1 MAAPHAG
8 EHRARERPK
17 LTVGTVRRR
26 EDDRVRHTV
35 GQPAHAGKPPA
46 VAAHSPAEVSNVARL
61 ERRVAIITGA
71 GRGIGAVYATA
82 LAAEGARI
90 AVADIIDTANTV
102 NDVMQAGGEAIGVHC
117 DVTDPEQV
125 RAMVA
130 ETIEAFGRVDIL
142 VTNAAL
148 FADLEFKS
156 FLEIDEAE
164 WDRVM
169 EVNLRGVFTCVK
181 AVVPEMRRN
190 GYGKI
195 VNISSGT
202 VFKGT
207 PMMLHYVSSKG
218 AVVAFTRALAREVG
232 DAGIQVNALAPG
244 LTMSEEV
251 ARKQQWA
258 AIKDANAATRAIQ
271 RDAMPEDL
279 IGAMLFLCSADSD
292 FVTGQTLVCD
302 GGSVMH

>member
-1 MAAPHAG
+1 M
-8 EHRARERPK
+8 
-17 LTVGTVRRR
+17 
-26 EDDRVRHTV
+26 
-35 GQPAHAGKPPA
+35 
-46 VAAHSPAEVSNVARL
+46 SRL
-61 ERRVAIITGA
+61 GRRVAIITGA
-71 GRGIGAVYATA
+71 GRGIGAVYARA

-90 AVADIIDTANTV
+90 AVADIIDTADTV
-102 NDVMQAGGEAIGVHC
+102 NGVKQAGGDAIGVHC

-125 RAMVA
+125 RAMV
-130 ETIEAFGRVDIL
+130 TTTLDAFGKVDIL

-148 FADLEFKS
+148 FADLDFKP
-156 FLEIDEAE
+156 FMDIDEAE
-164 WDRVM
+164 WDRVLS
-169 EVNLRGVFTCVK
+169 VNLRGVFTCVK

-218 AVVAFTRALAREVG
+218 AIVAFTRALAREVG

-244 LTMSEEV
+244 LTMSEVV
-251 ARKQQWA
+251 AGKEQWA
-258 AIKDANAATRAIQ
+258 AIKDANTATRAIR

-279 IGAMLFLCSADSD
+279 IGAMLFLCSSDSD

>member
-1 MAAPHAG
+1 M
-8 EHRARERPK
+8 
-17 LTVGTVRRR
+17 
-26 EDDRVRHTV
+26 
-35 GQPAHAGKPPA
+35 
-46 VAAHSPAEVSNVARL
+46 ARL

-71 GRGIGAVYATA
+71 GRGIGAVYAKA

-90 AVADIIDTANTV
+90 TVTDIIDTANTV
-102 NDVMQAGGEAIGVHC
+102 NVVKQAGGEAIGVHC
-117 DVTDPEQV
+117 DVTDPGQV

-130 ETIEAFGRVDIL
+130 ETAEAFGKVDIL

-156 FLEIDEAE
+156 FLEIDETE

-218 AVVAFTRALAREVG
+218 AIVAFTRALAREVG
-232 DAGIQVNALAPG
+232 DEGIRVNALAPG
-244 LTMSEEV
+244 LTLSEEV

-279 IGAMLFLCSADSD
+279 IGAMLFLCSTDSD

>member
-1 MAAPHAG
+1 M
-8 EHRARERPK
+8 
-17 LTVGTVRRR
+17 
-26 EDDRVRHTV
+26 
-35 GQPAHAGKPPA
+35 
-46 VAAHSPAEVSNVARL
+46 ARL
-61 ERRVAIITGA
+61 GRRVAIVTGA
-71 GRGIGAVYATA
+71 GRGIGAVYAKS

-90 AVADIIDTANTV
+90 AVTDIIDTASTV
-102 NDVMQAGGEAIGVHC
+102 NVVKQAGGEAIGLHC

-130 ETIEAFGRVDIL
+130 ATIEAFGKVDIL

-156 FLEIDEAE
+156 FVEIDEAE
-164 WDRVM
+164 WDRVLA
-169 EVNLRGVFTCVK
+169 VNLRGVFTCAK
-181 AVVPEMRRN
+181 AVIPEMRRN

-232 DAGIQVNALAPG
+232 DAGIRVNALAPG

-251 ARKQQWA
+251 ARKEQWA
-258 AIKDANAATRAIQ
+258 AIKDANAATRAIR

-279 IGAMLFLCSADSD
+279 IGAMLFLCSSDSD

>member
-1 MAAPHAG
+1 M
-8 EHRARERPK
+8 
-17 LTVGTVRRR
+17 
-26 EDDRVRHTV
+26 
-35 GQPAHAGKPPA
+35 
-46 VAAHSPAEVSNVARL
+46 ARL

-71 GRGIGAVYATA
+71 GRGLGAVYATA
-82 LAAEGARI
+82 LAAEGAKI
-90 AVADIIDTANTV
+90 AAADIIDTASTV
-102 NDVMQAGGEAIGVHC
+102 DVVRRAGGEAIGVHC

-130 ETIEAFGRVDIL
+130 ETVEAFGKVDIL

-232 DAGIQVNALAPG
+232 DAGIRVNALAPG

-258 AIKDANAATRAIQ
+258 AIKGANAATRAIQ

>member
-1 MAAPHAG
+1 M
-8 EHRARERPK
+8 
-17 LTVGTVRRR
+17 
-26 EDDRVRHTV
+26 
-35 GQPAHAGKPPA
+35 
-46 VAAHSPAEVSNVARL
+46 ARL
-61 ERRVAIITGA
+61 QRRVAIVTGA
-71 GRGIGAVYATA
+71 GRGIGAVYARA
-82 LAAEGARI
+82 LAAEGASL
-90 AVADIIDTANTV
+90 AVSDIIDTASTV
-102 NDVMQAGGEAIGVHC
+102 NAVNQAGGEAIGVTC
-117 DVTDPEQV
+117 DVTDREQV

-130 ETIEAFGRVDIL
+130 ATIEAFGKVDIL

-156 FLEIDEAE
+156 FLEIDEDE

-232 DAGIQVNALAPG
+232 DAGIRVNALAPG

-251 ARKQQWA
+251 AAKRQWA
-258 AIKDANAATRAIQ
+258 EIKDANAATRAIR

-279 IGAMLFLCSADSD
+279 IGAMLFLCSSDSD

>member
-1 MAAPHAG
+1 M
-8 EHRARERPK
+8 
-17 LTVGTVRRR
+17 
-26 EDDRVRHTV
+26 
-35 GQPAHAGKPPA
+35 
-46 VAAHSPAEVSNVARL
+46 ARL

-71 GRGIGAVYATA
+71 GRGIGAVYASA

-90 AVADIIDTANTV
+90 AAADIIDTASTV
-102 NDVMQAGGEAIGVHC
+102 NVVKRAGGEAIGAHC

-130 ETIEAFGRVDIL
+130 ATVEAFGKVDIL

-156 FLEIDEAE
+156 FMEIDEVE
-164 WDRVM
+164 WDRVL

-218 AVVAFTRALAREVG
+218 AIVAFTRALAREVG
-232 DAGIQVNALAPG
+232 DAGIRVNALAPG

-251 ARKQQWA
+251 ARKRQWA
-258 AIKDANAATRAIQ
+258 AIKDANAATRAIR

-279 IGAMLFLCSADSD
+279 VGAMLFLCSSDSD

>member
-1 MAAPHAG
+1 M
-8 EHRARERPK
+8 
-17 LTVGTVRRR
+17 
-26 EDDRVRHTV
+26 
-35 GQPAHAGKPPA
+35 
-46 VAAHSPAEVSNVARL
+46 ARL

-82 LAAEGARI
+82 LAAEGARV

-102 NDVMQAGGEAIGVHC
+102 DVVKRAGGEAIGVHC
-117 DVTDPEQV
+117 DVTDPGQV
-125 RAMVA
+125 GAMVA
-130 ETIEAFGRVDIL
+130 ATVEAFGKVDIL

-164 WDRVM
+164 WDRVL

-258 AIKDANAATRAIQ
+258 AIKDANAATRAIR

-279 IGAMLFLCSADSD
+279 VGAMLFLCTADSD

>member
-1 MAAPHAG
+1 M
-8 EHRARERPK
+8 
-17 LTVGTVRRR
+17 
-26 EDDRVRHTV
+26 
-35 GQPAHAGKPPA
+35 
-46 VAAHSPAEVSNVARL
+46 ARL
-61 ERRVAIITGA
+61 ERRVAIVTGA
-71 GRGIGAVYATA
+71 GRGIGAVYAKA

-90 AVADIIDTANTV
+90 AVADIIDTASTV
-102 NDVMQAGGEAIGVHC
+102 NVVKQAGGEAIGVHC
-117 DVTDPEQV
+117 DVTEPEQV

-130 ETIEAFGRVDIL
+130 ATIEAFGKVDIL

-156 FLEIDEAE
+156 FMEIDEAE
-164 WDRVM
+164 WDRVLA
-169 EVNLRGVFTCVK
+169 VNLRGVFTCAK
-181 AVVPEMRRN
+181 AVIPEMRRN

-232 DAGIQVNALAPG
+232 DAGVRVNALAPG

-251 ARKQQWA
+251 ARKEQWA
-258 AIKDANAATRAIQ
+258 AIKDANAATRAIR
-271 RDAMPEDL
+271 RDATPEDL
-279 IGAMLFLCSADSD
+279 IGAMLFLCSSDSD

-302 GGSVMH
+302 GGSVMR